1 MGRPATARKPRTA
14 ELRIA
19 DARRFGRAAVET
31 GCAIEVT
38 TPAGLRLRFSP
49 TGAAQPEQPKANSW
63 DDAVA

>member
-1 MGRPATARKPRTA
+1 MGLAVRKPRAA

-19 DARRFGRAAVET
+19 DARRLGRTAVET

-38 TPAGLRLRFSP
+38 TPAGLRLRFTP
-49 TGAAQPEQPKANSW
+49 TGAEEPEKPKANSW